1 MKKKIESKQVFILML
16 TLIVLLSFI
25 LTSCTGNKTVKVGR
39 YVNREAS
46 EESLIHPTYVAIED
60 NNRASIE
67 INLARSYLPNG
78 EYVIKGDKLT
88 FSTLIGEFTFKIKNE
103 KELILESFPDDEP
116 LKKGS
121 LYIYEEDSKKTTGI
135 EINQEQGKEIS
146 DKEIS
151 DKEISDKETN
161 NKETNNKGKENLSDL
176 PPMVMVNNKL
186 YMDTGKIAEMKKCG
200 TWDGAIT
207 SQVAPNQKPT
217 ENNQSNFGVGFG
229 YQYGGEEG
237 IDVYM
242 NDKWYVFREV
252 SDK

>member
-1 MKKKIESKQVFILML
+1 MKKIESKQVFILML
-16 TLIVLLSFI
+16 ALIVLLSFI

-121 LYIYEEDSKKTTGI
+121 LYIYEEDSKEIRDT
-135 EINQEQGKEIS
+135 EINQEQ

-151 DKEISDKETN
+151 D
-161 NKETNNKGKENLSDL
+161 KETNNKGKENLSDL

-200 TWDGAIT
+200 TWDGEIT
-207 SQVAPNQKPT
+207 SQVASNQKPT